1 MNAWPGLTQ
10 RKISAMALQ
19 TRQNPVSGILE
30 VLVEDQWMRFEDY
43 RREQI
48 ERAYE
53 NSIKFLRDR
62 LGESEAEAMTK
73 NDPNKKEP

>member
-1 MNAWPGLTQ
+1 
-10 RKISAMALQ
+10 MALQ
-19 TRQNPVSGILE
+19 TRHNPVSGNLE
-30 VLVEDQWMRFEDY
+30 VLVENQWIRFEDY

-73 NDPNKKEP
+73 NDSNKKEP

>member
-1 MNAWPGLTQ
+1 
-10 RKISAMALQ
+10 MALQ
-19 TRQNPVSGILE
+19 TRHNPVSGILE

-73 NDPNKKEP
+73 NDSNKKEP

>member
-1 MNAWPGLTQ
+1 
-10 RKISAMALQ
+10 MALQ

-73 NDPNKKEP
+73 NDSNKKEP

>member
-1 MNAWPGLTQ
+1 
-10 RKISAMALQ
+10 MALQ

-62 LGESEAEAMTK
+62 LGEPEAEAMTK